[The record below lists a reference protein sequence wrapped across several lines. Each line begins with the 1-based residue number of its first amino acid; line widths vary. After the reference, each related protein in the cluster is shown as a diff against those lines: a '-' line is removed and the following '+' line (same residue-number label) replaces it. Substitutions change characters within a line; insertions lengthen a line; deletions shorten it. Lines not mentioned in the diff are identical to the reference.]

1 MGTGTNDSNFTEE
14 AKKRQ
19 YVIARLF
26 RGLIDILRT
35 KHDNLASAL
44 ISHVRTFDK
53 DTDDSDWIYAETSGF
68 WRMLLELTF
77 QIYANICF
85 FVGILLVVAL
95 VCVAWPVRFLI
106 EVFSGSF
113 GAARNGAPYNH
124 IPPTFEDITDSD
136 DGKVVRRVVYEEA
149 KVEKK

>member
-1 MGTGTNDSNFTEE
+1 MGTGTNDSNLAEE

-19 YVIARLF
+19 YVTAKLF
-26 RGLIDILRT
+26 RGIIDILRT
-35 KHDNLASAL
+35 KHDNLASTL

-53 DTDDSDWIYAETSGF
+53 DADASDWIYAETSGF

-77 QIYANICF
+77 QIYVNICY
-85 FVGILLVVAL
+85 FVGIMLVLAL

-113 GAARNGAPYNH
+113 SAGKHSPTFAH
-124 IPPTFEDITDSD
+124 VPPTLGDGQPED